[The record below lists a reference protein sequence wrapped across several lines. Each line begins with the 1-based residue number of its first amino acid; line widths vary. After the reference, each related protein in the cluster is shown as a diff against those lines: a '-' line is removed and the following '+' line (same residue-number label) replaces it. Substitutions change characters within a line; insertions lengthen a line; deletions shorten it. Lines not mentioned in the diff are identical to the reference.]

1 MALAIRLRQ
10 QGRRNHCVFRVVV
23 MDARSRRDGK
33 YLEELGWYNPYEAE
47 KDRGLNIKADRI
59 QHWVS
64 QGAQMSESVAC
75 LVKGVAPSVIRWHT
89 EQRVARQTKRREKR
103 KSREASRTA

>member
-33 YLEELGWYNPYEAE
+33 YLEELGWYDPYIAEA
-47 KDRGLNIKADRI
+47 DRGLNIKADRI

-75 LVKGVAPSVIRWHT
+75 LVKNAAPSVIRWHT
-89 EQRVARQTKRREKR
+89 ERKVAQQAKRRSKR
-103 KSREASRTA
+103 KTREASRTA

>member
-47 KDRGLNIKADRI
+47 ADRGLNIKADRI

-75 LVKGVAPSVIRWHT
+75 LVKNTAPSVIRWHT
-89 EQRVARQTKRREKR
+89 ERVVAQHAKKRAKR
-103 KSREASRTA
+103 KARKETRTA